1 MSKDPGENGR
11 YLYRWGARDGV
22 RFHSN
27 CCRTIIGIIR
37 KTQKVVNP
45 YSMEEEKRVSVLIPC
60 RNEVHYIER
69 CINNVF
75 SFDQSNGG
83 FEVIVIDGMSA
94 DGTREILSQLKS
106 QFSELVVIDNPGKTV
121 PRAMNLGIQHAK
133 GEYIVRTDVRC
144 IHPKSYLCDL
154 IDLSEKTGADN
165 VGGVLVPEF
174 GNTYTQNAIALA
186 YKSRIAMG
194 GALRDR
200 GDFIGETDTVYG
212 GCFKRKRL
220 LEVGMYDEAMVRNQD
235 DELSFRLRERGG
247 KIIQDGRIKVQYY
260 PRRSYGQLFKQFMQY
275 GYWKVVVIRKH
286 PQQASLRHFLPAS
299 LVLGFAL
306 LILLASLQ
314 PYALNGL
321 LAFGA
326 SYFLPISFES
336 FRVSY
341 KDSISLWPGVFIAIF
356 LIHIGFGIGFVAN
369 LICRLINLKPRVF
382 ESLSR

>member
-1 MSKDPGENGR
+1 MSSETP
-11 YLYRWGARDGV
+11 
-22 RFHSN
+22 
-27 CCRTIIGIIR
+27 
-37 KTQKVVNP
+37 Q
-45 YSMEEEKRVSVLIPC
+45 VSVLIPC
-60 RNEVHYIER
+60 RNEAKHIEH
-69 CINNVF
+69 CLANVYGF
-75 SFDQSNGG
+75 TPPPGG
-83 FEVIVIDGMSA
+83 FEVILIDGMSN
-94 DGTREILSQLKS
+94 DGTREILSHLKS
-106 QFSELVVIDNPGKTV
+106 RFPDFILIDNPDKIV
-121 PRAMNLGIQHAK
+121 PRGMNIGIQYAR
-133 GEYIVRTDVRC
+133 GEYIVRADARC
-144 IHPKSYLCDL
+144 VHPKSYLWDL
-154 IDLSEKTGADN
+154 IELSERTGADN
-165 VGGVLVPEF
+165 VGGVLAPEF

-194 GALRDR
+194 GALGDR

-247 KIIQDGRIKVQYY
+247 KIFQDGRIKIQYR
-260 PRRSYGQLFKQFMQY
+260 PRDSFWHLFKQFMQY
-275 GYWKVVVIRKH
+275 GYWKVSVIKKH

-306 LILLASLQ
+306 LILLALLQ
-314 PYALNGL
+314 PYALYGL

-326 SYFLPISFES
+326 SYFLAISFES

-341 KDSISLWPGVFIAIF
+341 RSSLSRWPGVFMAIS

-369 LICRLINLKPRVF
+369 LMCRLINLKPRAF